1 MTRFYKDYT
10 IRVEKTTSDY
20 GCGFRAEFFIAKING
35 MKDSLRIYET
45 YAPRIKAGEVIEQVR
60 KIIDIL

>member
-45 YAPRIKAGEVIEQVR
+45 YAPRIKLG
-60 KIIDIL
+60 K